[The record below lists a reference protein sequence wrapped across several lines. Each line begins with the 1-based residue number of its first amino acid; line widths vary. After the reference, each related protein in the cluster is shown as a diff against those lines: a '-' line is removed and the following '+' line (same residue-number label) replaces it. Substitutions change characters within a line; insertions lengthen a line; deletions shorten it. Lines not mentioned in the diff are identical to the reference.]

1 MDNVERIKRQQDHD
15 RDKLRRKLEAK
26 EEKFKSMKDLQQAL
40 LDERSAD
47 RKRQIIE
54 KHQHEATHVAE
65 RNRLP
70 GPGEYDVKAPFDQP
84 QSAGFTMSKY
94 TPKSDLDWILQRA
107 AQVPGPDAYQDTQ
120 FKSKAPSA
128 SFGKGVVPS
137 DLEWKIIRSTLVLL
151 RVCLGWCAC
160 LLGCLL
166 GWLVG
171 CLCGVPSVRVSVYVC
186 VYLWYWLYACTVLLS
201 RFYAPLF
208 CLSRVI
214 TCCCCWHARLLA
226 VLQAKR
232 RLVLVPMMWA
242 QSLRQTHPLSPWVC
256 SATLTHPPP

>member
-1 MDNVERIKRQQDHD
+1 MSSPTHDGCCAPLTDCQARKEEAWLRHQDKMDNVERIKRQQDHD

-137 DLEWKIIRSTLVLL
+137 DLEWKIIRSTLVFAQGVFGL
-151 RVCLGWCAC
+151 VCMLAC
-160 LLGCLL
+160 LLG
-166 GWLVG
+166 LVA
-171 CLCGVPSVRVSVYVC
+171 CVMCRV
-186 VYLWYWLYACTVLLS
+186 
-201 RFYAPLF
+201 
-208 CLSRVI
+208 
-214 TCCCCWHARLLA
+214 
-226 VLQAKR
+226 
-232 RLVLVPMMWA
+232 
-242 QSLRQTHPLSPWVC
+242 
-256 SATLTHPPP
+256 